1 MSNFLSILD
10 KNDNNALV
18 KIRDFVV
25 NKIKVEVP
33 SFGNELSSLHKFI
46 DVKEVNDLRLKIFS
60 YINSELKWENLI
72 LEICENELNNKH
84 GRDLLVQS
92 KINLSIQ
99 MPNDQTSILPIH
111 TDSSSADSPFQ
122 TNIWIPLTDAFETN
136 SMFILDEKQTID
148 FANSVATNNIDE
160 FHASNFQIREEDFIK
175 INFGQI
181 LFFNPSILHGNV
193 LNETNKTRVSLNL
206 RIKSMFSPEPDFRN
220 ADRKFGTYYKILSLS
235 EETRFALDF
244 LNSGYLK

>member
-10 KNDNNALV
+10 KKNNNALL

-25 NKIKVEVP
+25 DKIKTEV
-33 SFGNELSSLHKFI
+33 SLFDNKLSSLHNFVDI
-46 DVKEVNDLRLKIFS
+46 QQINDLRLKIFNS
-60 YINSELKWENLI
+60 INSELEWENLV
-72 LEICENELNNKH
+72 LEICEDELTKKH

-99 MPNDQTSILPIH
+99 MPKDQTSILPIH

-136 SMFILDEKQTID
+136 SMFILDKNQTID
-148 FANSVATNNIDE
+148 FANKVVNNGIKE
-160 FHASNFQIREEDFIK
+160 FHGSNFQIRKEDFVNL
-175 INFGQI
+175 NFGQV
-181 LFFNPSILHGNV
+181 LLFNPTILHGNV

-206 RIKSMFSPEPDFRN
+206 RVKSMFSPEPDFRN
-220 ADRKFGTYYKILSLS
+220 ADRKFGTYYKILTIS

>member
-1 MSNFLSILD
+1 MSNFLSIID
-10 KNDNNALV
+10 KNNSSALT

-25 NKIKVEVP
+25 NKIKTEVP
-33 SFGNELSSLHKFI
+33 LFNNDLSSLHNFI
-46 DVKEVNDLRLKIFS
+46 DIKEVNDLRVKTFS
-60 YINSELKWENLI
+60 HINSELEWENLI
-72 LEICENELNNKH
+72 LEICENELQNKH

-136 SMFILDEKQTID
+136 SMFILDEKQTMD
-148 FANSVATNNIDE
+148 FAHNVVSNNIKE
-160 FHASNFQIREEDFIK
+160 FHSSNFQIKKEDFIK

-206 RIKSMFSPEPDFRN
+206 RVKSMFSPEPDFRN
-220 ADRKFGTYYKILSLS
+220 ADRKFGTYYKVLRISK
-235 EETRFALDF
+235 ETRFALDF